1 MITNF
6 SGNSTH
12 KLDSKNRVSIPA
24 QFRKWTELEQCEFV
38 ISIGP
43 DPCLVV
49 HPAVEWD
56 KFVEKLAT
64 RLSTTNKKHRAYIR
78 AYTQDATRVKCDK
91 QGRVLIPQKLLNFG
105 KIQDNVKIIGTINTI
120 EIWDQDTADNYEISN
135 LPPDDD
141 YFVDI
146 DKLLE

>member
-12 KLDSKNRVSIPA
+12 KLDSKNRVSVPS
-24 QFRKWTELEQCEFV
+24 QFRKWTEEEQCEFV

-56 KFVEKLAT
+56 KFVEKLVT

-78 AYTQDATRVKCDK
+78 TYTKDATRVKCDK
-91 QGRVLIPQKLLNFG
+91 NGRMLVPQKLLDFAQI
-105 KIQDNVKIIGTINTI
+105 KENVKIIGTINTF
-120 EIWDQDTADNYEISN
+120 ELWDEAIAESQENFN
-135 LPPDDD
+135 LPPDDE
-141 YFVDI
+141 YFAEI
-146 DKLLE
+146 EKLLE

>member
-6 SGNSTH
+6 SGNSIH
-12 KLDSKNRVSIPA
+12 KLDTKNRVSVPA
-24 QFRKWTELEQCEFV
+24 QFRRWTEQEQCEFV

-43 DPCLVV
+43 DPCLVA
-49 HPAVEWD
+49 HPAIEWD

-64 RLSTTNKKHRAYIR
+64 RLSSTNKKHRAYIR

-91 QGRVLIPQKLLNFG
+91 QGRVLIPQKLLEFAN
-105 KIQDNVKIIGTINTI
+105 ISDNVKIIGTINTF
-120 EIWDQDTADNYEISN
+120 EIWDFETSENYKISN
-135 LPPDDD
+135 LPPDDE
-141 YFVDI
+141 YFSDI